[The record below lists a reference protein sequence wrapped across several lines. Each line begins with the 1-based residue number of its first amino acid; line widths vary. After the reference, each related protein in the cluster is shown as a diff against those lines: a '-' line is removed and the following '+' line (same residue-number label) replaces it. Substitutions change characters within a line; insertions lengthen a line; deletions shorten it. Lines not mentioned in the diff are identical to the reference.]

1 MSEGERNGKGPKSIR
16 ARGPGA
22 VRRRPVGSAS
32 AELVSTGPLLASE
45 RSQPGPGEAPD
56 STPGAIPFVIRPRL
70 DGLDLAEWA
79 GANRERVEALLLE
92 HRALLFRGFEVP
104 DVAAFDA
111 VVAATSTGEKL
122 EYKDRTTPREDRG
135 TRVYTSTVHPPEERI
150 ELHNEGTY
158 WVRWAAKL
166 YFLVLKNA
174 ATGGET
180 PIADVRRVHDRIDP
194 AIRARFDEHGL
205 MLVRNFNQGFGLPWQ
220 DVFQTS
226 ARAEVEAYCQANDIA
241 FEWGQGEHL
250 RTRQVRPAIRRH
262 PVTGEAVWFNHGA
275 FFHHSSLA
283 PSLREALEGEYGVEG
298 LPYNTCYG
306 DGSEIEGEVAAHLRA
321 AYLAEKVVFP
331 WRDGDVMLLDN
342 MSVAHARE
350 PYTGEREVVV
360 AMTDAVDPA
369 LV

>member
-1 MSEGERNGKGPKSIR
+1 MADPGDKWGDERGDKQ
-16 ARGPGA
+16 
-22 VRRRPVGSAS
+22 GS
-32 AELVSTGPLLASE
+32 P
-45 RSQPGPGEAPD
+45 RPGPGLARAARRRAIGAQGADLVEAGPL
-56 STPGAIPFVIRPRL
+56 GARPIPFAIRPAV
-70 DGLDLAEWA
+70 DGLDLATWA
-79 GANRERVEALLLE
+79 AANRQLVEAWLFE
-92 HRALLFRGFEVP
+92 HRALLFRGFGVR
-104 DVAAFDA
+104 DVGAFDRF
-111 VVAATSTGEKL
+111 VSATSDGGKL

-135 TRVYTSTVHPPEERI
+135 TRIYTSTVHPPEERI

-166 YFLVLKNA
+166 YFLCVRAA

-194 AIRARFDEHGL
+194 AIRARFAERGL

-226 ARAEVEAYCQANDIA
+226 EPREVEAYCAANDIQ
-241 FEWGQGEHL
+241 FEWQGGGRL

-262 PVTGEAVWFNHGA
+262 FKSGEPVWFNHGA
-275 FFHHSSLA
+275 FFHHTSLA
-283 PSLREALEGEYGVEG
+283 PALRRALEAEYGIEG

-306 DGSEIEGEVAAHLRA
+306 DGRPIEPEVADHLRA
-321 AYLAEKVVFP
+321 AYAAERVIFP

-350 PYTGEREVVV
+350 PYTGPREVVV

-369 LV
+369 RV